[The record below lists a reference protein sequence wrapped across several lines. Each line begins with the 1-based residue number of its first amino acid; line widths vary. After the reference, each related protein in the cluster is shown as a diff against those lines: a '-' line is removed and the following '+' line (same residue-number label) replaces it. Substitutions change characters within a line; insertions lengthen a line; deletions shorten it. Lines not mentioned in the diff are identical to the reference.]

1 MFFNPYTGVE
11 LDGVEVLQGPVLT
24 CYFIVATTV
33 ALAALVQTTT
43 AGKTRG
49 TKGLVLLSTSL
60 AAAVPLVLSMLATV
74 GATGNP
80 GEVSIHEPESDLV
93 RAGVVYVLLIAAGA
107 CFGTI
112 RNRTSD
118 PFYGWSMAA
127 STTAAFAL
135 APPFVAPVLE
145 SAQTQVH
152 DILILAFLL
161 LLFVGGQREMTL
173 QKESYSREAAEEER
187 RRLARE
193 LHDGLTQE
201 LVFIAS
207 QGNKLLGRTNVDGRD
222 GLRQITSAAERASD
236 EARQAILTL
245 TSPSARTTGESAQEL
260 AEELVHRAG
269 MTPCLD
275 IDTRIELCSR
285 ASEQLLGI
293 IREAISNAARHGRAR
308 NVSVG
313 LHQENGIV
321 LEITDDGSGFDPT
334 GIEKK
339 GRTGFG
345 FVSMHE
351 RAHVLGGSLQI
362 SSFRNQGTKI
372 RLEAPEVDL
381 IPKVNALR

>member
-1 MFFNPYTGVE
+1 
-11 LDGVEVLQGPVLT
+11 
-24 CYFIVATTV
+24 
-33 ALAALVQTTT
+33 
-43 AGKTRG
+43 
-49 TKGLVLLSTSL
+49 
-60 AAAVPLVLSMLATV
+60 
-74 GATGNP
+74 
-80 GEVSIHEPESDLV
+80 
-93 RAGVVYVLLIAAGA
+93 
-107 CFGTI
+107 
-112 RNRTSD
+112 
-118 PFYGWSMAA
+118 
-127 STTAAFAL
+127 
-135 APPFVAPVLE
+135 
-145 SAQTQVH
+145 
-152 DILILAFLL
+152 
-161 LLFVGGQREMTL
+161 
-173 QKESYSREAAEEER
+173 
-187 RRLARE
+187 
-193 LHDGLTQE
+193 
-201 LVFIAS
+201 
-207 QGNKLLGRTNVDGRD
+207 
-222 GLRQITSAAERASD
+222 
-236 EARQAILTL
+236 
-245 TSPSARTTGESAQEL
+245 
-260 AEELVHRAG
+260 